1 VHNNTTFLTRK
12 YNGRIFSIEMMNP
25 SQKRN
30 ERRKIQR
37 KVEEYFGS
45 ELQEPSIE
53 ENHQNIVSQSNT
65 DTDTDIEMK
74 SASVTE
80 SEYES
85 NFETDFETEH
95 SDVDRFSCDETESLH
110 EQMASWAIKHKMS
123 RESLN

>member
-1 VHNNTTFLTRK
+1 
-12 YNGRIFSIEMMNP
+12 MMNP

-37 KVEEYFGS
+37 KIEEYFGS

-53 ENHQNIVSQSNT
+53 ENQSN
-65 DTDTDIEMK
+65 TDTDIEMK

>member
-1 VHNNTTFLTRK
+1 
-12 YNGRIFSIEMMNP
+12 MMNP

-65 DTDTDIEMK
+65 DTDTDTDIEMK

-80 SEYES
+80 SEHES

-95 SDVDRFSCDETESLH
+95 SDVDWLSYDETESLH
-110 EQMASWAIKHKMS
+110 E
-123 RESLN
+123 